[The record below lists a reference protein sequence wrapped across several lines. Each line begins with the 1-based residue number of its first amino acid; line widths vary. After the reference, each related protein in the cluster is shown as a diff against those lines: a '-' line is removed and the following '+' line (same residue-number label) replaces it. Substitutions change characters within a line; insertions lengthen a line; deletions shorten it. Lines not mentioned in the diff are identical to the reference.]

1 MSYERTEKHHDNNE
15 ITENKEKRK
24 AFRITILKG
33 NIDIIQIMLNTNK
46 IDINSIYYVFKKI
59 FIGNKMIT
67 NFNQTK
73 LALFLEVEK
82 KN

>member
-24 AFRITILKG
+24 SFNITILKG

-46 IDINSIYYVFKKI
+46 IDINSIY
-59 FIGNKMIT
+59 
-67 NFNQTK
+67 
-73 LALFLEVEK
+73 
-82 KN
+82 